1 MQINELIDTKPI
13 ELSQKPLILD
23 KVARK
28 IILSYFN
35 AIKEGEITV
44 IENSEHMIFGEV
56 TPKFPVK
63 ATIKVQNSKM
73 YLDIV
78 AKGLNGS
85 ADAFIKEWWTCDNLT
100 NLVRIFTRNR
110 DAANKFESGIANL
123 AIWVLKLSHSCRRN
137 TVKESLRNIHAHY
150 DLGNEFFS
158 TFLDDTRMYSCA
170 IFTKPES
177 SLHEA
182 SITKIDRIC
191 KKLNLSS
198 ADHLLE
204 IGTGWGGFALYAAKN
219 YGCRITSTTISQEQF
234 IFSENLIKKNGLQD
248 QVTILKKDFRDLEG
262 QFDKLVSIEMIE
274 AIGYRLYKTFFQKCG
289 QLLKPEGLLAI
300 QAITITD
307 NLFQESKDFID
318 FIKQYIFPGSCIPSI
333 SALCSAATSSDIKLF
348 HLEDI
353 TPHYA
358 RTLKEWRINFLQNK
372 SRVKNLGFT
381 NPFIRLWLFY
391 LSYCEGG
398 FIERQIGN
406 VQMVFTKPLCRR
418 DPILPSLETVNQNLI

>member
-13 ELSQKPLILD
+13 EFFEKPLILD
-23 KVARK
+23 KLARK
-28 IILSYFN
+28 IILSHFN
-35 AIKEGEITV
+35 RIKEGEITV
-44 IENSEHMIFGEV
+44 IENSAHITFGEKTV
-56 TPKFPVK
+56 NFPVK
-63 ATIKVQNSKM
+63 ATIEVKNPRM

-85 ADAFIKEWWTCDNLT
+85 ADAFIKGWWTCDNLT

-110 DAANKFESGIANL
+110 DAANQFESGIANL
-123 AIWVLKLSHSCRRN
+123 AIWIMKLSHSCRRN
-137 TVKESLRNIHAHY
+137 NLKESLRNIHAHY
-150 DLGNEFFS
+150 DLGNDFFS

-170 IFTKPES
+170 IFNKPES

-191 KKLNLSS
+191 KKLNLSP

-204 IGTGWGGFALYAAKN
+204 IGTGWGGFALHAAKH
-219 YGCRITSTTISQEQF
+219 YGCRVTSTTISKEQF
-234 IFSENLIKKNGLQD
+234 VFTENLIKENGLQD
-248 QVTILKKDFRDLEG
+248 KVTILKKDFRQLDG

-274 AIGYRLYKTFFQKCG
+274 AVGYKLYKTFFQKCS
-289 QLLKPEGLLAI
+289 QLLKPEGLLVI

-307 NLFQESKDFID
+307 NLFEESKDFID

-333 SALCSAATSSDIKLF
+333 TALCTAATSSDIKLF

-358 RTLKEWRINFLQNK
+358 RTLKEWRINFLKNNK
-372 SRVKNLGFT
+372 KVKELGFT
-381 NPFIRLWLFY
+381 NAFIRMWLFY
-391 LSYCEGG
+391 LCYCEGG

-418 DPILPSLETVNQNLI
+418 DPILPALETVIQN

>member
-13 ELSQKPLILD
+13 ELPKNSLILD

-28 IILSYFN
+28 IILGYFKE
-35 AIKEGEITV
+35 IKEGQITV
-44 IENSEHMIFGEV
+44 KENSDHMVFGEV

-63 ATIKVQNSKM
+63 ATIEVQNSRM
-73 YLDIV
+73 YMDIA

-85 ADAFIKEWWTCDNLT
+85 ADAFIKGWWTCDNLT

-110 DAANKFESGIANL
+110 DTANKFESGIANL
-123 AIWVLKLSHSCRRN
+123 AIWALKLSHSCRRN
-137 TVKESLRNIHAHY
+137 NLKESLRNIHAHY

-191 KKLNLSS
+191 KKLNLSP

-248 QVTILKKDFRDLEG
+248 QVTILKKDFRELEG

-274 AIGYRLYKTFFQKCG
+274 AIGHRLYKTFFQKCG

-307 NLFQESKDFID
+307 NLFHESKDFID

-333 SALCSAATSSDIKLF
+333 SALCSAASSSDIKLF

-358 RTLKEWRINFLQNK
+358 RTLKEWRTNFLQNK

-391 LSYCEGG
+391 LCYCEGG
-398 FIERQIGN
+398 FIERQIGT

-418 DPILPSLETVNQNLI
+418 DPILPSLETVGQN

>member
-13 ELSQKPLILD
+13 ELSKNSLILD

-28 IILSYFN
+28 IILGYFKE
-35 AIKEGEITV
+35 IKEGQITV
-44 IENSEHMIFGEV
+44 KENSDHMVFGEV

-63 ATIKVQNSKM
+63 ATIEVQNSRM
-73 YLDIV
+73 YMDIA
-78 AKGLNGS
+78 AKGLSGS
-85 ADAFIKEWWTCDNLT
+85 ADAFIKGWWTCDNLT

-110 DAANKFESGIANL
+110 DTANKFESGIANL
-123 AIWVLKLSHSCRRN
+123 AIWALKLSHSCRRN
-137 TVKESLRNIHAHY
+137 NLKESLRNIHAHY

-191 KKLNLSS
+191 KKLNLSP

-248 QVTILKKDFRDLEG
+248 QVTILKKDFRELEG

-274 AIGYRLYKTFFQKCG
+274 AIGHRLYKTFFQKCG

-307 NLFQESKDFID
+307 NLFHQSKDFID

-333 SALCSAATSSDIKLF
+333 SALCSAASSSDIKLF

-358 RTLKEWRINFLQNK
+358 RTLKEWRTNFLQNK

-391 LSYCEGG
+391 LCYCEGG

-418 DPILPSLETVNQNLI
+418 DPILPALETVGQN

>member
-13 ELSQKPLILD
+13 ELPKKSLILD

-28 IILSYFN
+28 IILGYFKE
-35 AIKEGEITV
+35 IKEGQITV
-44 IENSEHMIFGEV
+44 KENSDHMVFGEV

-63 ATIKVQNSKM
+63 ATIEVQNSRM
-73 YLDIV
+73 YMDIA

-85 ADAFIKEWWTCDNLT
+85 ADAFIKGWWTCDNLT

-110 DAANKFESGIANL
+110 DTANKFESGIANL
-123 AIWVLKLSHSCRRN
+123 AIWALKLSHSCRRN
-137 TVKESLRNIHAHY
+137 NLKESLRNIHAHY

-191 KKLNLSS
+191 KKLNLSP

-248 QVTILKKDFRDLEG
+248 KVTILKKDFRELEG

-274 AIGYRLYKTFFQKCG
+274 AIGHRLYKTFFQKCG

-307 NLFQESKDFID
+307 NLFHESKDFID

-333 SALCSAATSSDIKLF
+333 SALCSAASSSDIKLF

-358 RTLKEWRINFLQNK
+358 RTLKEWRTNFLQNK
-372 SRVKNLGFT
+372 RRVKNLGFT

-391 LSYCEGG
+391 LCYCEGG

-418 DPILPSLETVNQNLI
+418 DPILPALETVGQN

>member
-13 ELSQKPLILD
+13 ELSKNSLILD

-28 IILSYFN
+28 IILGYFKE
-35 AIKEGEITV
+35 IKEGQITV
-44 IENSEHMIFGEV
+44 KENSDHMVFGEV

-63 ATIKVQNSKM
+63 ATIEVQNPRM
-73 YLDIV
+73 YMDIA

-85 ADAFIKEWWTCDNLT
+85 ADAFIKGWWTCDNLT

-110 DAANKFESGIANL
+110 DTANKFESGIANL
-123 AIWVLKLSHSCRRN
+123 AIWALKLSHSCRRN
-137 TVKESLRNIHAHY
+137 NLKESLRNIHAHY

-191 KKLNLSS
+191 KKLNLSP

-248 QVTILKKDFRDLEG
+248 QVTILKKDFRELEG

-274 AIGYRLYKTFFQKCG
+274 AIGHRLYKTFFQKCG

-307 NLFQESKDFID
+307 NLFHESKDFID

-333 SALCSAATSSDIKLF
+333 SALCSAASSSDIKLF

-358 RTLKEWRINFLQNK
+358 RTLKEWRTNFLQNK
-372 SRVKNLGFT
+372 SRVKNLGLT

-391 LSYCEGG
+391 LCYCEGG

-418 DPILPSLETVNQNLI
+418 DPILPALETVGQN

>member
-13 ELSQKPLILD
+13 ELSKNSLILD

-28 IILSYFN
+28 IILGYFKE
-35 AIKEGEITV
+35 IKEGQITV
-44 IENSEHMIFGEV
+44 KENSDHMVFGEV

-63 ATIKVQNSKM
+63 ATIEVQNSRM
-73 YLDIV
+73 YMDIA

-85 ADAFIKEWWTCDNLT
+85 ADAFIKGWWTCDNLT

-110 DAANKFESGIANL
+110 DTANKFESGIANL
-123 AIWVLKLSHSCRRN
+123 AIWALKLSHSCRRN
-137 TVKESLRNIHAHY
+137 NLKESLRNIHAHY

-191 KKLNLSS
+191 KKLNLSP

-248 QVTILKKDFRDLEG
+248 QVTILKKDFRELEG

-274 AIGYRLYKTFFQKCG
+274 AIGHRLYKTFFQKCG

-307 NLFQESKDFID
+307 NLFHESKDFID

-333 SALCSAATSSDIKLF
+333 SALCSAASSSDIKLF

-358 RTLKEWRINFLQNK
+358 RTLKEWRTNFLQNK
-372 SRVKNLGFT
+372 RRVKNLGFT

-391 LSYCEGG
+391 LCYCEGG

-418 DPILPSLETVNQNLI
+418 DPILPALETVGQN

>member
-13 ELSQKPLILD
+13 ELSKNSLILD

-28 IILSYFN
+28 IILGYFKE
-35 AIKEGEITV
+35 IKEGQITV
-44 IENSEHMIFGEV
+44 KENSDHMVFGEV

-63 ATIKVQNSKM
+63 ATIEVQNSRM
-73 YLDIV
+73 YMDIA

-85 ADAFIKEWWTCDNLT
+85 ADAFIKGWWTCDNLT

-110 DAANKFESGIANL
+110 DTANKFESGIANL
-123 AIWVLKLSHSCRRN
+123 AIWALKLSHSCRRN
-137 TVKESLRNIHAHY
+137 NLKESLRNIHAHY

-191 KKLNLSS
+191 KKLNLSP

-248 QVTILKKDFRDLEG
+248 QVTILKKDFRELEG

-274 AIGYRLYKTFFQKCG
+274 AIGHRLYKTFFQKCG

-307 NLFQESKDFID
+307 NLFNESKDFID

-333 SALCSAATSSDIKLF
+333 SALCSAASSSDIKLF

-358 RTLKEWRINFLQNK
+358 RTLKEWRTNFLKNK
-372 SRVKNLGFT
+372 SRIKNLGFT

-391 LSYCEGG
+391 LCYCEGG

-418 DPILPSLETVNQNLI
+418 DPILPALETVGQN

>member
-13 ELSQKPLILD
+13 ELSKNSLILD

-28 IILSYFN
+28 IILGYFKE
-35 AIKEGEITV
+35 IKEGQITV
-44 IENSEHMIFGEV
+44 KENSDHMVFGEV

-63 ATIKVQNSKM
+63 ATIEVQNSRM
-73 YLDIV
+73 YMDIA

-85 ADAFIKEWWTCDNLT
+85 ADAFIKGWWTCDNLT

-110 DAANKFESGIANL
+110 DTANKFESGIANL
-123 AIWVLKLSHSCRRN
+123 AIWALKLSHSCRRN
-137 TVKESLRNIHAHY
+137 NLKESLRNIHAHY

-191 KKLNLSS
+191 KKLNLSPT
-198 ADHLLE
+198 DHLLE

-248 QVTILKKDFRDLEG
+248 QVTILKKDFRELEG

-274 AIGYRLYKTFFQKCG
+274 AIGHRLYKTFFQKCG

-307 NLFQESKDFID
+307 NLFHESKDFID

-333 SALCSAATSSDIKLF
+333 SALCSAASSSDIKLF

-358 RTLKEWRINFLQNK
+358 RTLKEWRTNFLQNK

-391 LSYCEGG
+391 LCYCEGG

-418 DPILPSLETVNQNLI
+418 DPILPALETVGQN

>member
-13 ELSQKPLILD
+13 ELSKNSLILD

-28 IILSYFN
+28 IILGYFKE
-35 AIKEGEITV
+35 IKEGQITV
-44 IENSEHMIFGEV
+44 KENSDHMVFGEV

-85 ADAFIKEWWTCDNLT
+85 ADAFIKGWWTCDNLT

-110 DAANKFESGIANL
+110 DTANKFESGIANL
-123 AIWVLKLSHSCRRN
+123 AIWALKLSHSCRRN
-137 TVKESLRNIHAHY
+137 NLKESLRNIHAHY

-191 KKLNLSS
+191 KKLNLSP

-248 QVTILKKDFRDLEG
+248 QVTILKKDFRELEG

-274 AIGYRLYKTFFQKCG
+274 AIGHRLYKTFFQKCG

-333 SALCSAATSSDIKLF
+333 SALCSAASSSDIKLF

-358 RTLKEWRINFLQNK
+358 RTLKEWRTNFLQNK

-391 LSYCEGG
+391 LCYCEGG

-418 DPILPSLETVNQNLI
+418 DPILPALETVGQN

>member
-13 ELSQKPLILD
+13 ELSKNSLILD

-28 IILSYFN
+28 IILGYFKE
-35 AIKEGEITV
+35 IKEGQITV
-44 IENSEHMIFGEV
+44 KENSDHMVFGEV
-56 TPKFPVK
+56 TPNFPVK
-63 ATIKVQNSKM
+63 ATIEVQNPRM
-73 YLDIV
+73 YMDIA

-85 ADAFIKEWWTCDNLT
+85 ADAFIKGWWTCDNLT

-123 AIWVLKLSHSCRRN
+123 AIWALKLSHSCRRN
-137 TVKESLRNIHAHY
+137 NLKKSLRNIHAHY

-191 KKLNLSS
+191 KKLNLSP

-248 QVTILKKDFRDLEG
+248 QVTILKKDFRELEG

-274 AIGYRLYKTFFQKCG
+274 AIGHRLYKTFFQKCG

-307 NLFQESKDFID
+307 NLFHESKDFID

-333 SALCSAATSSDIKLF
+333 SALCSAASSSDIKLF

-358 RTLKEWRINFLQNK
+358 RTLKEWRTNFLQNK

-391 LSYCEGG
+391 LCYCEGG

-418 DPILPSLETVNQNLI
+418 DPILPALETVGQN

>member
-13 ELSQKPLILD
+13 ELSKISLILD

-28 IILSYFN
+28 IILGYFKE
-35 AIKEGEITV
+35 IKEGQITV
-44 IENSEHMIFGEV
+44 KENSDHMVFGEV

-63 ATIKVQNSKM
+63 ATIEVQNSRM
-73 YLDIV
+73 YMDIA

-85 ADAFIKEWWTCDNLT
+85 ADAFIKGWWTCDNLT

-110 DAANKFESGIANL
+110 DTANKFESGIANL
-123 AIWVLKLSHSCRRN
+123 AIWALKLSHSCRRN
-137 TVKESLRNIHAHY
+137 NLKESLRNIHAHY

-191 KKLNLSS
+191 KKLSLSP

-248 QVTILKKDFRDLEG
+248 QVTILKKDFRELEG

-274 AIGYRLYKTFFQKCG
+274 AIGHRLYKTFFQKCG

-358 RTLKEWRINFLQNK
+358 RTLKEWRTNFLQNK

-391 LSYCEGG
+391 LCYCEGG

-418 DPILPSLETVNQNLI
+418 DPILPSLETVGQN

>member
-13 ELSQKPLILD
+13 ELPKNSLILD

-28 IILSYFN
+28 IILGYFKE
-35 AIKEGEITV
+35 IKEGQITV
-44 IENSEHMIFGEV
+44 KENSDHMVFGEV

-63 ATIKVQNSKM
+63 ATIEVQNSRM
-73 YLDIV
+73 YMDIA

-85 ADAFIKEWWTCDNLT
+85 ADAFIKGWWTCDNLT
-100 NLVRIFTRNR
+100 SLVRIFTRNR
-110 DAANKFESGIANL
+110 DTANKFESGIANL
-123 AIWVLKLSHSCRRN
+123 AIWALKLSHSCRRN
-137 TVKESLRNIHAHY
+137 NLKESLRNIHAHY

-191 KKLNLSS
+191 KKLNLSPT
-198 ADHLLE
+198 DHLLE

-248 QVTILKKDFRDLEG
+248 QVTILKKDFRELEG

-274 AIGYRLYKTFFQKCG
+274 AIGHSLYKTFFQKCG

-307 NLFQESKDFID
+307 NLFHESKDFID

-333 SALCSAATSSDIKLF
+333 SALCSAASSSDIKLF

-358 RTLKEWRINFLQNK
+358 RTLKEWRTNFLKNK
-372 SRVKNLGFT
+372 SRIKNLGFT

-391 LSYCEGG
+391 LCYCEGG

-418 DPILPSLETVNQNLI
+418 DSILPSLETVGQN

>member
-13 ELSQKPLILD
+13 ELPKNSLILD

-28 IILSYFN
+28 IILGYFKE
-35 AIKEGEITV
+35 IKEGQITV
-44 IENSEHMIFGEV
+44 KENSDHMVFGEV

-63 ATIKVQNSKM
+63 ATIEVQNSRM
-73 YLDIV
+73 YMDIA

-85 ADAFIKEWWTCDNLT
+85 ADAFIKGWWTCDNLT

-110 DAANKFESGIANL
+110 DTANKFESGIANL
-123 AIWVLKLSHSCRRN
+123 AIWALKLSHSCRRN
-137 TVKESLRNIHAHY
+137 NLKESLRNIHAHY

-191 KKLNLSS
+191 KKLNLSP

-248 QVTILKKDFRDLEG
+248 QVTILKKDFRELEG

-274 AIGYRLYKTFFQKCG
+274 AIGHRLYKTFFQKCG

-307 NLFQESKDFID
+307 NLFHESKDFID

-333 SALCSAATSSDIKLF
+333 SALCSAASSSDIKLF

-358 RTLKEWRINFLQNK
+358 RTLKEWRTNFMQNK

-391 LSYCEGG
+391 LCYCEGG

-418 DPILPSLETVNQNLI
+418 DPILPALETVGQN

>member
-1 MQINELIDTKPI
+1 M
-13 ELSQKPLILD
+13 
-23 KVARK
+23 V
-28 IILSYFN
+28 
-35 AIKEGEITV
+35 
-44 IENSEHMIFGEV
+44 FGEV

-63 ATIKVQNSKM
+63 ATIEVQNPRM
-73 YLDIV
+73 YMDIA

-85 ADAFIKEWWTCDNLT
+85 ADAFIKGWWTCDNLT

-110 DAANKFESGIANL
+110 DTANKFESGIANL
-123 AIWVLKLSHSCRRN
+123 AIWALKLSHSCRRN
-137 TVKESLRNIHAHY
+137 NLKESLRNIHAHY

-191 KKLNLSS
+191 KKLNLSP

-248 QVTILKKDFRDLEG
+248 QVTILKKDFRELEG

-274 AIGYRLYKTFFQKCG
+274 AIGHRLYKTFFQKCG

-307 NLFQESKDFID
+307 NLFHESKDFID

-333 SALCSAATSSDIKLF
+333 SALCSAASSSDIKLF

-358 RTLKEWRINFLQNK
+358 RTLKEWRTNFLQNK
-372 SRVKNLGFT
+372 RRVKNLGFT

-391 LSYCEGG
+391 LCYCEGG

-418 DPILPSLETVNQNLI
+418 DPILPALETVGQN

>member
-13 ELSQKPLILD
+13 ELPKNSLILD

-28 IILSYFN
+28 IILGYFKE
-35 AIKEGEITV
+35 IKEGQITV
-44 IENSEHMIFGEV
+44 KENSDHMVFGEV

-63 ATIKVQNSKM
+63 ATIEVQNSRM
-73 YLDIV
+73 YMDIA

-85 ADAFIKEWWTCDNLT
+85 ADAFIKGWWTCDNLT

-110 DAANKFESGIANL
+110 DTANKFESGIANL
-123 AIWVLKLSHSCRRN
+123 AIWALKLSHSCRRN
-137 TVKESLRNIHAHY
+137 NLKESLRNIHAHY

-191 KKLNLSS
+191 KKLNLSP

-204 IGTGWGGFALYAAKN
+204 IGTGWGGFSLYAAKN

-248 QVTILKKDFRDLEG
+248 QVTILKKDFRELEG

-274 AIGYRLYKTFFQKCG
+274 AIGHRLYKTFFQKCG

-307 NLFQESKDFID
+307 NLFHESKDFID

-333 SALCSAATSSDIKLF
+333 SALCSAASSSDIKLF

-358 RTLKEWRINFLQNK
+358 RTLKEWRTNFLQNK

-391 LSYCEGG
+391 LCYCEGG

-418 DPILPSLETVNQNLI
+418 DPILPALETVGQN

>member
-1 MQINELIDTKPI
+1 MVKKQINFPI
-13 ELSQKPLILD
+13 
-23 KVARK
+23 
-28 IILSYFN
+28 
-35 AIKEGEITV
+35 
-44 IENSEHMIFGEV
+44 
-56 TPKFPVK
+56 K
-63 ATIKVQNSKM
+63 ATIEVQNPKM

-85 ADAFIKEWWTCDNLT
+85 ADAFIKGWWTCDNLT

-110 DAANKFESGIANL
+110 DAANKFESGIANI
-123 AIWVLKLSHSCRRN
+123 AIWIMKLSHSCRRN
-137 TVKESLRNIHAHY
+137 NLKESLRNIHAHY
-150 DLGNEFFS
+150 DLGNDFFS

-170 IFTKPES
+170 IFSKPES

-191 KKLNLSS
+191 KKLNLSP

-204 IGTGWGGFALYAAKN
+204 IGTGWGGFALHAAKN
-219 YGCRITSTTISQEQF
+219 YGCRVTSTTISTEQF
-234 IFSENLIKKNGLQD
+234 VFTENLIKENGLQD
-248 QVTILKKDFRDLEG
+248 QVTILKKDFRQLDG

-274 AIGYRLYKTFFQKCG
+274 AVGYKLYKTFFQKCS
-289 QLLKPEGLLAI
+289 QLLKPEGLLVI

-307 NLFQESKDFID
+307 NLFEESKDFID

-333 SALCSAATSSDIKLF
+333 TALCNAATSSDIKLF

-358 RTLKEWRINFLQNK
+358 RTLKEWRINFLKNNK
-372 SRVKNLGFT
+372 QVKDLGFT
-381 NPFIRLWLFY
+381 NAFIRMWLFY
-391 LSYCEGG
+391 LCYCEGG

-406 VQMVFTKPLCRR
+406 IQMVFTKPLCRR
-418 DPILPSLETVNQNLI
+418 DPIIPALETVI

>member
-13 ELSQKPLILD
+13 ELSKNSLILD

-28 IILSYFN
+28 IILGYFKE
-35 AIKEGEITV
+35 IKEGQITV
-44 IENSEHMIFGEV
+44 KENSDHMVFGEV

-63 ATIKVQNSKM
+63 ATIEVQNSRM
-73 YLDIV
+73 YMDIA

-85 ADAFIKEWWTCDNLT
+85 ADAFIKGWWTCDNLT

-110 DAANKFESGIANL
+110 DTANKFESGIANL
-123 AIWVLKLSHSCRRN
+123 AIWALKLSHSCRRN
-137 TVKESLRNIHAHY
+137 NLKESLRNIHAHY

-191 KKLNLSS
+191 KKLNLSPT
-198 ADHLLE
+198 DHLLE

-248 QVTILKKDFRDLEG
+248 QVTILKKDFRELEG

-274 AIGYRLYKTFFQKCG
+274 AIGHRLYKTFFQKCG

-307 NLFQESKDFID
+307 NLFHESKDFID

-333 SALCSAATSSDIKLF
+333 SALCSAASSSDIKLF

-358 RTLKEWRINFLQNK
+358 RTLKEWRTNFLKNK
-372 SRVKNLGFT
+372 SRIKNLGFT

-391 LSYCEGG
+391 LCYCEGG

-418 DPILPSLETVNQNLI
+418 DPILPALETVGQN

>member
-13 ELSQKPLILD
+13 EFSEKTQILD

-28 IILSYFN
+28 IILSHFKG
-35 AIKEGEITV
+35 IKEGEITI
-44 IENSEHMIFGEV
+44 IENSEHIVFGQ
-56 TPKFPVK
+56 TTTNFPVK
-63 ATIKVQNSKM
+63 AIITVQNSKM

-85 ADAFIKEWWTCDNLT
+85 ADAFIKGWWTCDNLT

-110 DAANKFESGIANL
+110 DAANQFESGIANL
-123 AIWVLKLSHSCRRN
+123 AIWIMKLSHSCRRN
-137 TVKESLRNIHAHY
+137 NIKESLRNIHAHY
-150 DLGNEFFS
+150 DLGNDFFS

-170 IFTKPES
+170 IFSKPES

-182 SITKIDRIC
+182 SITKLDRIC
-191 KKLNLSS
+191 EKLNLSS

-204 IGTGWGGFALYAAKN
+204 IGTGWGGFALHAAKN

-234 IFSENLIKKNGLQD
+234 IYAENLIKKNGLES
-248 QVTILKKDFRDLEG
+248 QVTIIKKDFRELEG

-274 AIGYRLYKTFFQKCG
+274 AIGHRLYKKFFQKCSK
-289 QLLKPEGLLAI
+289 LLKPDGLLVI
-300 QAITITD
+300 QAITIAD
-307 NLFQESKDFID
+307 NLFEESKDFID
-318 FIKQYIFPGSCIPSI
+318 FIKQYIFPGSCIPSV

-358 RTLKEWRINFLQNK
+358 RTLKEWRANFLKNK
-372 SRVKNLGFT
+372 SRVKDLGFT
-381 NPFIRLWLFY
+381 NAFIRMWIFY
-391 LSYCEGG
+391 LCYCEGG
-398 FIERQIGN
+398 FMERQIGN

-418 DPILPSLETVNQNLI
+418 DPIIPPLEIVNQS

>member
-13 ELSQKPLILD
+13 ELSKNSLILD

-28 IILSYFN
+28 IILGYFKE
-35 AIKEGEITV
+35 IKEGQITV
-44 IENSEHMIFGEV
+44 KENSDHMVFGEV

-63 ATIKVQNSKM
+63 ATIEVQNSRM
-73 YLDIV
+73 YMDIA

-85 ADAFIKEWWTCDNLT
+85 ADAFIKGWWTCDNLT

-110 DAANKFESGIANL
+110 DTANKFESGIANL
-123 AIWVLKLSHSCRRN
+123 AIWALKLSHSCRRN
-137 TVKESLRNIHAHY
+137 NLKESLRNIHAHY

-191 KKLNLSS
+191 KKLNLSP

-248 QVTILKKDFRDLEG
+248 QVTILKKDFRELEG

-274 AIGYRLYKTFFQKCG
+274 AIGHRLYKTFFQKCE

-307 NLFQESKDFID
+307 NLFHESKDFID

-333 SALCSAATSSDIKLF
+333 SALCSAASSSDIKLF

-358 RTLKEWRINFLQNK
+358 RTLREWRTNFLQNK

-391 LSYCEGG
+391 LCYCEGG

-418 DPILPSLETVNQNLI
+418 DPILPVLETVGQI

>member
-13 ELSQKPLILD
+13 ELPKNSLILD

-28 IILSYFN
+28 IILGYFKE
-35 AIKEGEITV
+35 IKEGQITV
-44 IENSEHMIFGEV
+44 KENSDHMVFGEV

-63 ATIKVQNSKM
+63 ATIEVQNSRM
-73 YLDIV
+73 YMDIA

-85 ADAFIKEWWTCDNLT
+85 ADAFIKGWWTCDNLT

-110 DAANKFESGIANL
+110 DTANKFESGIANL
-123 AIWVLKLSHSCRRN
+123 AIWALKLSHSCRRN
-137 TVKESLRNIHAHY
+137 NLKESLRNIHAHY

-191 KKLNLSS
+191 KKLNLSPT
-198 ADHLLE
+198 DHLLE

-248 QVTILKKDFRDLEG
+248 QVTILKKDFRELEG

-274 AIGYRLYKTFFQKCG
+274 AIGHRLYKTFFQKCG

-307 NLFQESKDFID
+307 NLFHESKDFID

-333 SALCSAATSSDIKLF
+333 SALCSAASSSDIKLF

-358 RTLKEWRINFLQNK
+358 RTLKEWRTNFLKNK
-372 SRVKNLGFT
+372 SRIKNLGFT

-391 LSYCEGG
+391 LCYCEGG

-418 DPILPSLETVNQNLI
+418 DSILPALETVGQN

>member
-13 ELSQKPLILD
+13 ELSKNSLILD

-28 IILSYFN
+28 IILGYFKE
-35 AIKEGEITV
+35 IKEGQITV
-44 IENSEHMIFGEV
+44 KENSDHMVFGEV

-63 ATIKVQNSKM
+63 ATIEVQNSRM
-73 YLDIV
+73 YMDIV

-85 ADAFIKEWWTCDNLT
+85 ADAFIKGWWTCDNLT

-110 DAANKFESGIANL
+110 DTANKFESGIANL
-123 AIWVLKLSHSCRRN
+123 AIWALKLSHSCRRN
-137 TVKESLRNIHAHY
+137 NLKESLRNIHAHY

-191 KKLNLSS
+191 KKLNLSP

-248 QVTILKKDFRDLEG
+248 QVTILKKDFRELEG

-274 AIGYRLYKTFFQKCG
+274 AIGHRLYKTFFQKCG

-307 NLFQESKDFID
+307 NLFHESKDFID

-333 SALCSAATSSDIKLF
+333 SALCSAASSSDIKLF

-358 RTLKEWRINFLQNK
+358 RTLKEWRTNFLQNK

-391 LSYCEGG
+391 LCYCEGG

-418 DPILPSLETVNQNLI
+418 DPILPALETVGQN

>member
-13 ELSQKPLILD
+13 EFFEKPIIID

-28 IILSYFN
+28 IIFSHFN
-35 AIKEGEITV
+35 RIKEGEITV
-44 IENSEHMIFGEV
+44 IENSAHITFGEI
-56 TPKFPVK
+56 TANFPVK
-63 ATIKVQNSKM
+63 ATIEVQNPKM

-85 ADAFIKEWWTCDNLT
+85 ADAFIKGWWTCDNLT

-110 DAANKFESGIANL
+110 DAANQFESGIANL
-123 AIWVLKLSHSCRRN
+123 AIWIMKLSHSCRRN
-137 TVKESLRNIHAHY
+137 NLKESLRNIHAHY
-150 DLGNEFFS
+150 DLGNDFFS

-170 IFTKPES
+170 IFSKPES

-191 KKLNLSS
+191 KKLNLSP

-204 IGTGWGGFALYAAKN
+204 IGTGWGGFALHAAKH
-219 YGCRITSTTISQEQF
+219 YGCRVTSTTISKEQF
-234 IFSENLIKKNGLQD
+234 VFTENLIKENGLQN
-248 QVTILKKDFRDLEG
+248 QVTILKKDFRQLDG

-274 AIGYRLYKTFFQKCG
+274 AVGYKLYKTFFQKCS
-289 QLLKPEGLLAI
+289 QLLKPEGLLLI

-307 NLFQESKDFID
+307 NLFEESKDFID

-333 SALCSAATSSDIKLF
+333 TALCTAATSSDIKLF

-358 RTLKEWRINFLQNK
+358 RTLKEWRINFLKNNK
-372 SRVKNLGFT
+372 QVKDLGFT
-381 NPFIRLWLFY
+381 NAFIRMWLFY
-391 LSYCEGG
+391 LCYCEGG

-418 DPILPSLETVNQNLI
+418 DPILPALETVIQN

>member
-13 ELSQKPLILD
+13 EFFEKPLIID

-28 IILSYFN
+28 IIFSHFN
-35 AIKEGEITV
+35 RIKEGEITV
-44 IENSEHMIFGEV
+44 IENSAHITFGEI
-56 TPKFPVK
+56 TANFPVK
-63 ATIKVQNSKM
+63 ATIEVQNPKM

-85 ADAFIKEWWTCDNLT
+85 ADAFIKGWWTCDNLT

-110 DAANKFESGIANL
+110 DAANQFESGIANL
-123 AIWVLKLSHSCRRN
+123 AIWIMKLSHSCRRN
-137 TVKESLRNIHAHY
+137 NLKESLRNIHAHY
-150 DLGNEFFS
+150 DLGNDFFS

-170 IFTKPES
+170 IFSKPES

-191 KKLNLSS
+191 KKLNLSP

-204 IGTGWGGFALYAAKN
+204 IGTGWGGFALHAAKH
-219 YGCRITSTTISQEQF
+219 YGCRVTSTTISKEQF
-234 IFSENLIKKNGLQD
+234 VFAENLIKDNGLQD
-248 QVTILKKDFRDLEG
+248 QVTILKKDFRQLDG

-274 AIGYRLYKTFFQKCG
+274 AVGYKLYKTFFQNCS
-289 QLLKPEGLLAI
+289 QLLKPEGLLVI

-307 NLFQESKDFID
+307 NLFEESKDFID

-333 SALCSAATSSDIKLF
+333 TALCTAATSSDIKLF

-358 RTLKEWRINFLQNK
+358 RTLKEWRINFLKNNK
-372 SRVKNLGFT
+372 QVKDLGFT
-381 NPFIRLWLFY
+381 NAFIRMWLFY
-391 LSYCEGG
+391 LCYCEGG

-418 DPILPSLETVNQNLI
+418 DPILPALETVIQN

>member
-13 ELSQKPLILD
+13 ELPKNSLILD

-28 IILSYFN
+28 IILGYFKE
-35 AIKEGEITV
+35 IKEGQITV
-44 IENSEHMIFGEV
+44 KENSDHMVFGEV

-63 ATIKVQNSKM
+63 ATIEVQNSRM
-73 YLDIV
+73 YMDIA

-85 ADAFIKEWWTCDNLT
+85 ADAFIKGWWTCDNLT

-110 DAANKFESGIANL
+110 DTANKFESGIANL
-123 AIWVLKLSHSCRRN
+123 AIWALKLSHSCRRN
-137 TVKESLRNIHAHY
+137 NLKESLRNIHAHY

-191 KKLNLSS
+191 KKLNLSP

-248 QVTILKKDFRDLEG
+248 QVTILKKDFRELEG

-274 AIGYRLYKTFFQKCG
+274 AIGHRLYKTFFQKCG

-307 NLFQESKDFID
+307 NLFHESKDFID

-333 SALCSAATSSDIKLF
+333 SALCSAASSSDIKLF

-358 RTLKEWRINFLQNK
+358 RTLKEWRTNFLQNK

-391 LSYCEGG
+391 LCYCEGG

-418 DPILPSLETVNQNLI
+418 DPILPALETVGQN

>member
-13 ELSQKPLILD
+13 ELPKNSLILD

-28 IILSYFN
+28 IILGYFKE
-35 AIKEGEITV
+35 IKEGQITV
-44 IENSEHMIFGEV
+44 KENSDHMVFGEV

-63 ATIKVQNSKM
+63 ATIEVQNSRM
-73 YLDIV
+73 YMDIA

-85 ADAFIKEWWTCDNLT
+85 ADAFIKGWWTCDNLT

-110 DAANKFESGIANL
+110 DTANKFESGIANL
-123 AIWVLKLSHSCRRN
+123 AIWALKLSHSCRRN
-137 TVKESLRNIHAHY
+137 NLKESLRNIHAHY

-191 KKLNLSS
+191 KKLNLSP

-248 QVTILKKDFRDLEG
+248 QVTILKKDFRELEG

-274 AIGYRLYKTFFQKCG
+274 AIGHRLYKTFFQKCG

-307 NLFQESKDFID
+307 NLFHESKDFID

-333 SALCSAATSSDIKLF
+333 SALCSAASSSDIKLF

-358 RTLKEWRINFLQNK
+358 RTLKEWRTNFLQNK

-391 LSYCEGG
+391 LCYCEGG

-418 DPILPSLETVNQNLI
+418 DPILPSLETVGQN

>member
-13 ELSQKPLILD
+13 EFFEKPLIID

-28 IILSYFN
+28 IIFSHFN
-35 AIKEGEITV
+35 RIKEGEITV
-44 IENSEHMIFGEV
+44 IEKSAHITFGEI
-56 TPKFPVK
+56 TANFPVK
-63 ATIKVQNSKM
+63 ATIEIQNPKM

-85 ADAFIKEWWTCDNLT
+85 ADAFIKGWWTCDNLT

-110 DAANKFESGIANL
+110 DAANQFESGIANL
-123 AIWVLKLSHSCRRN
+123 AIWIMKLSHSCRRN
-137 TVKESLRNIHAHY
+137 NLKKSLRNIHAHY
-150 DLGNEFFS
+150 DLGNDFFS

-170 IFTKPES
+170 IFSKPES

-191 KKLNLSS
+191 KKLNLSP

-204 IGTGWGGFALYAAKN
+204 IGTGWGGFALHAAKH
-219 YGCRITSTTISQEQF
+219 YGCRVTSTTISKEQF
-234 IFSENLIKKNGLQD
+234 VFTENLIKENGLQD
-248 QVTILKKDFRDLEG
+248 QITILKKDFRQLDG

-274 AIGYRLYKTFFQKCG
+274 AIGYKLYKTFFQKCS
-289 QLLKPEGLLAI
+289 QLLKPEGLLVI

-307 NLFQESKDFID
+307 NLFEESKDFID

-333 SALCSAATSSDIKLF
+333 TALCTAATSSDIKLF

-358 RTLKEWRINFLQNK
+358 RTLKEWRINFLKNNK
-372 SRVKNLGFT
+372 QVKDLGFT
-381 NPFIRLWLFY
+381 NAFIRMWLFY
-391 LSYCEGG
+391 LCYCEGG

-406 VQMVFTKPLCRR
+406 VQMVFTKPFCRR
-418 DPILPSLETVNQNLI
+418 DPILPPLETLSPN

>member
-1 MQINELIDTKPI
+1 MQINDLIDTKPI
-13 ELSQKPLILD
+13 EFFEKPIIID

-28 IILSYFN
+28 IIFSHFN
-35 AIKEGEITV
+35 RIKEGEITV
-44 IENSEHMIFGEV
+44 IENSAHITFGEI
-56 TPKFPVK
+56 TANFPVK
-63 ATIKVQNSKM
+63 ATIEVQNPKM

-85 ADAFIKEWWTCDNLT
+85 ADAFIKGWWTCDNLT

-110 DAANKFESGIANL
+110 DAANQFESGIANL
-123 AIWVLKLSHSCRRN
+123 AIWIMKLSHSCRRN
-137 TVKESLRNIHAHY
+137 NLKESLRNIHAHY
-150 DLGNEFFS
+150 DLGNDFFS

-170 IFTKPES
+170 IFSKPES

-191 KKLNLSS
+191 KKLNLSP

-204 IGTGWGGFALYAAKN
+204 IGTGWGGFALHAAKH
-219 YGCRITSTTISQEQF
+219 YGCRVTSTTISKEQF
-234 IFSENLIKKNGLQD
+234 IFTENLIKENGLQD
-248 QVTILKKDFRDLEG
+248 QVTILKKDFRQLDG

-274 AIGYRLYKTFFQKCG
+274 AVGYKLYKTFFQKCS
-289 QLLKPEGLLAI
+289 QLLKPEGLLVI

-307 NLFQESKDFID
+307 NLFEESKDFID

-333 SALCSAATSSDIKLF
+333 TALCTAATSSDIKLF

-358 RTLKEWRINFLQNK
+358 RTLKEWRINFLKNNK
-372 SRVKNLGFT
+372 QVKDLGFT
-381 NPFIRLWLFY
+381 NAFIRMWLFY
-391 LSYCEGG
+391 LCYCEGG

-418 DPILPSLETVNQNLI
+418 DPILPALETVIQN

>member
-13 ELSQKPLILD
+13 EFFEKPIIID

-28 IILSYFN
+28 IIFSHFN
-35 AIKEGEITV
+35 RIKEGEITV
-44 IENSEHMIFGEV
+44 IENSAHITFGEI
-56 TPKFPVK
+56 TANFPVK
-63 ATIKVQNSKM
+63 ATIEVQNPRM

-85 ADAFIKEWWTCDNLT
+85 ADAFIKGWWTCDNLT

-110 DAANKFESGIANL
+110 DAANQFESGIANL
-123 AIWVLKLSHSCRRN
+123 AIWIMKLSHSCRRN
-137 TVKESLRNIHAHY
+137 NLKESLRNIHAHY
-150 DLGNEFFS
+150 DLGNDFFS

-170 IFTKPES
+170 IFSKPES

-191 KKLNLSS
+191 KKLNLSP

-204 IGTGWGGFALYAAKN
+204 IGTGWGGFALHAAKH
-219 YGCRITSTTISQEQF
+219 YGCRVTSTTISKEQF
-234 IFSENLIKKNGLQD
+234 VFTENLIKENGLQN
-248 QVTILKKDFRDLEG
+248 QVTILKKDFRQLDG

-274 AIGYRLYKTFFQKCG
+274 AVGYKLYKTFFQKCS
-289 QLLKPEGLLAI
+289 QLLKPEGLLVI

-307 NLFQESKDFID
+307 NLFEESKDFID

-333 SALCSAATSSDIKLF
+333 TALCTAATSSDIKLF

-358 RTLKEWRINFLQNK
+358 RTLKEWRINFLKNNK
-372 SRVKNLGFT
+372 QVKDLGFT
-381 NPFIRLWLFY
+381 NAFIRMWLFY
-391 LSYCEGG
+391 LCYCEGG

-418 DPILPSLETVNQNLI
+418 DPILPALETVIQN

>member
-13 ELSQKPLILD
+13 ELSKNSLILD

-28 IILSYFN
+28 IILGYFKE
-35 AIKEGEITV
+35 IKEGQITV
-44 IENSEHMIFGEV
+44 KENSDHMVFGEV

-63 ATIKVQNSKM
+63 ATIEVQNSRM
-73 YLDIV
+73 YMDIA

-85 ADAFIKEWWTCDNLT
+85 ADAFIKGWWTCDNLT

-110 DAANKFESGIANL
+110 DTANKFESGIANL
-123 AIWVLKLSHSCRRN
+123 AIWALKLSHSCRRN
-137 TVKESLRNIHAHY
+137 NLKESLRNIHAHY

-191 KKLNLSS
+191 KKLNLSPT
-198 ADHLLE
+198 DHLLE

-248 QVTILKKDFRDLEG
+248 QVTILKKDFRELEG

-274 AIGYRLYKTFFQKCG
+274 AIGHRLYKTFFQKCG

-307 NLFQESKDFID
+307 NCFMSPK
-318 FIKQYIFPGSCIPSI
+318 
-333 SALCSAATSSDIKLF
+333 
-348 HLEDI
+348 
-353 TPHYA
+353 
-358 RTLKEWRINFLQNK
+358 
-372 SRVKNLGFT
+372 
-381 NPFIRLWLFY
+381 
-391 LSYCEGG
+391 
-398 FIERQIGN
+398 
-406 VQMVFTKPLCRR
+406 
-418 DPILPSLETVNQNLI
+418 IL

>member
-13 ELSQKPLILD
+13 EFFEKPLIID

-28 IILSYFN
+28 IIFSHFN
-35 AIKEGEITV
+35 RIKEGEITV
-44 IENSEHMIFGEV
+44 IENSAHITFGEI
-56 TPKFPVK
+56 TANFPVK
-63 ATIKVQNSKM
+63 ATIEVQNPKM

-85 ADAFIKEWWTCDNLT
+85 ADAFIKGWWTCDNLT

-110 DAANKFESGIANL
+110 DAANQFESGIANL
-123 AIWVLKLSHSCRRN
+123 AIWIMKLSHSCRRN
-137 TVKESLRNIHAHY
+137 NLKESLRNIHAHY
-150 DLGNEFFS
+150 DLGNDFFS

-170 IFTKPES
+170 IFSKPES

-191 KKLNLSS
+191 KKLNLSP

-204 IGTGWGGFALYAAKN
+204 IGTGWGGFALHAAKH
-219 YGCRITSTTISQEQF
+219 YGCRVTSTTISKEQF
-234 IFSENLIKKNGLQD
+234 VFTENLIKENGLQD
-248 QVTILKKDFRDLEG
+248 QVTILKKDFRQLDG

-274 AIGYRLYKTFFQKCG
+274 AVGYKLYKTFFQKCS
-289 QLLKPEGLLAI
+289 QLLKPEGLLVI

-307 NLFQESKDFID
+307 NLFEESKDFID

-333 SALCSAATSSDIKLF
+333 TALCTAATSSDIKLF

-358 RTLKEWRINFLQNK
+358 RTLKEWRINFLKNNK
-372 SRVKNLGFT
+372 QVKDLGFT
-381 NPFIRLWLFY
+381 NAFIRMWLFY
-391 LSYCEGG
+391 LCYCEGG

-418 DPILPSLETVNQNLI
+418 DPILPALETVIQN